1 MVKRAKILH
10 GKFPLEGR
18 YGVMQDRCARYDEH
32 NVINIK
38 QQVYRIG
45 AAAKD
50 EQGVRHGINK
60 SQSEEVRDESAVSS
74 PERLLQPIKRL
85 VEAVDPARLR
95 KINKPDRLATV
106 NYLREGTMQE
116 HVLHIKLVDRPG
128 T

>member
-18 YGVMQDRCARYDEH
+18 YGVIQDRCARYDEH

-50 EQGVRHGINK
+50 EQGGVRHGINK

-74 PERLLQPIKRL
+74 PKRLLQPIKRL

-95 KINKPDRLATV
+95 KINKPYRLATV
-106 NYLREGTMQE
+106 NYL
-116 HVLHIKLVDRPG
+116 
-128 T
+128 